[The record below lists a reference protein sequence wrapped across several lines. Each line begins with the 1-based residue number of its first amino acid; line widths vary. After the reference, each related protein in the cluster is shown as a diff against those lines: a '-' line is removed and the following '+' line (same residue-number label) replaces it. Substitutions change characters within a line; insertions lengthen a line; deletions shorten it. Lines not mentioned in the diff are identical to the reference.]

1 MRYYACSFFE
11 VNIILD
17 KNDFNRIFLVIRVA
31 TTIKK
36 YKVQVIKSVIGMYTV

>member
-1 MRYYACSFFE
+1 MRFYVCSFIE

-31 TTIKK
+31 TTIKR
-36 YKVQVIKSVIGMYTV
+36 YKVQVIK